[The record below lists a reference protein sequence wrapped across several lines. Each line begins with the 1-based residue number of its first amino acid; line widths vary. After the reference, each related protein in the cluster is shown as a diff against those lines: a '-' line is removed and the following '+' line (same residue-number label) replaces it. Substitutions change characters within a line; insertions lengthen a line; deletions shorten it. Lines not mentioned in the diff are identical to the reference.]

1 MAVITISRQFGAG
14 GETLGRMISNELG
27 YTFAD
32 NNIIQKVANEANVS
46 PNFVK
51 LVETEGGTKLSKFI
65 SKVVSQRWL
74 DRALSNERGYI
85 DEQLYIDYLILIIA
99 QMADEGNA
107 VILGRGSQYILK
119 DHPDTFGVL
128 LIDDME
134 NRAKFLIK
142 NYDISEKQAM
152 QSVKNEDKR
161 RANLYNKLG
170 KEDYDD
176 PALYHMVLNMS
187 KFSIE
192 DAFDLVCNVVKK
204 M

>member
-1 MAVITISRQFGAG
+1 MAGITISRQFGAG

-51 LVETEGGTKLSKFI
+51 LVEKEGGTKLSKFI
-65 SKVVSQRWL
+65 SKIVSQRWL

-119 DHPDTFGVL
+119 DHPDTFSVL

-134 NRAKFLIK
+134 NRAKFLMK
-142 NYDISEKQAM
+142 HYNVSEKQAI

-170 KEDYDD
+170 KKDYDD
-176 PALYHMVLNMS
+176 PSLYHLVLNMGR
-187 KFSIE
+187 FSIE
-192 DAFDLVCNVVKK
+192 DAFDLICNSVKK